1 MLGKSRL
8 FVVVIAPIM
17 AAMGVSLAAD
27 LPPATGPVILTISG
41 NIEQT
46 NRPPFDEFEDVLTY
60 FHERS
65 FDKAVEFDRAM
76 LEALGTHEVEVNYE
90 EWPTTFR
97 FEGPY
102 LSDVLELVGA
112 NPTML
117 TVVALDLFASE
128 ISKEDLGSHDWIVA
142 LKRDGEYLRLGQH
155 GPVWVVFDP
164 GPDKE
169 ITAEEEG
176 TWPWA
181 AFYIEVE

>member
-1 MLGKSRL
+1 MLRGRCL
-8 FVVVIAPIM
+8 FALGPV
-17 AAMGVSLAAD
+17 AMVGTLSVGLAAD
-27 LPPATGPVILTISG
+27 LPPATGPVILTVSG

-46 NRPPFDEFEDVLTY
+46 NRPPFDESEDVLTY

-76 LEALGTHEVEVNYE
+76 LEALGMHEYEVNYE
-90 EWPTTFR
+90 EWPEAIL
-97 FEGPY
+97 FEGPR

-112 NPTML
+112 KPTML

-128 ISKEDLGSHDWIVA
+128 ISKEDLGNHEWIVA

-155 GPVWVVFDP
+155 GPVWVVYDP

-169 ITAEEEG
+169 ITSEEEA

>member
-1 MLGKSRL
+1 MLGRLRL
-8 FVVVIAPIM
+8 FAVVIAPIM
-17 AAMGVSLAAD
+17 AATGVSLAAD

-76 LEALGTHEVEVNYE
+76 LEALGTHEVEVNYV